1 MMRFWSILA
10 IAAYL
15 VGYYL
20 LVNTPWGLS
29 DSMQEMNI
37 AAAPLL

>member
-10 IAAYL
+10 ITAYL

-20 LVNTPWGLS
+20 LVNTSWGHS
-29 DSMQEMNI
+29 DPMHEMNI